1 MSGDRI
7 FPSSSEPAGRSEAH
21 PRGARP
27 GRPSTGDP
35 HGRRLAA
42 VPVLAAL
49 AVAPLVGQADPVD
62 DFIHAQ
68 MAAQNIPGL
77 SLAVLRDGE
86 VLKTAAYGLADRDS
100 GAPATP
106 ETVYRI
112 ASVSKPIIALGVL
125 LLADEGRLALD
136 DPVTRYL
143 EGAPATWEGITI
155 RHLLTHTSGLIRE
168 GPGFEA
174 GKVKPD
180 AEVIR
185 SAYDRPL
192 VFEPGARWEYSNLGY
207 FALADIIRVASGR
220 PWPEFFDE
228 GIFEPLGMASTWP
241 TNTDEPV
248 TNRATGY
255 TDNDRLIPGRDWPA
269 LRPSGAFLSTV
280 LDLAKLDAALA
291 DGRLLADST
300 RRAMWT
306 PVTLGD
312 GSPHS
317 FGLGWQLAEVNGR
330 RVAYHTGGM
339 SGFRAGFAR
348 LPDDRLSVIVLMN
361 LDDVDVHTILFGVAR
376 LYLSESGSEAG
387 RSGLVRGPRPSLTI
401 ARGSN
406 G

>member
-1 MSGDRI
+1 MW
-7 FPSSSEPAGRSEAH
+7 
-21 PRGARP
+21 
-27 GRPSTGDP
+27 
-35 HGRRLAA
+35 RRLAPL
-42 VPVLAAL
+42 PVLAAL
-49 AVAPLVGQADPVD
+49 AVAPIVAQTDATDE
-62 DFIHAQ
+62 FIRAQ

-86 VLKTAAYGLADRDS
+86 ILKTAGYGVADRES

-106 ETVYRI
+106 ETVYKI
-112 ASVSKPIIALGVL
+112 ASVSKPILAMGVL
-125 LLADEGRLALD
+125 LLVDEGRIALD

-143 EGAPATWEGITI
+143 EGAPAAWEGITI

-207 FALADIIRVASGR
+207 FALAEVTRVASGR
-220 PWPEFFDE
+220 PWTEFFDE
-228 GIFEPLGMASTWP
+228 RIFEPLGMASTWP
-241 TNTDEPV
+241 TNTGEAVMD
-248 TNRATGY
+248 RATGY
-255 TDNDRLIPGRDWPA
+255 TDNDRLIPGKDWPA

-280 LDLAKLDAALA
+280 LDLAKLDAALG
-291 DGRLLADST
+291 DGRILADST

-306 PVTLGD
+306 AVTLGD
-312 GSPHS
+312 GSPHP
-317 FGLGWQLAEVNGR
+317 FGLGWQLAEENGR

-339 SGFRAGFAR
+339 SGFRSGFAR
-348 LPDDRLSVIVLMN
+348 FLDDGLSVIVLLN
-361 LDDVDVHTILFGVAR
+361 LDDVDLHTILFGVAR

-387 RSGLVRGPRPSLTI
+387 RSGLVRGPPAVATS